1 MPPHIIINERVMIS
15 SGPEKQER
23 KFRILNPSETIEVV
37 PSIQDTDIPP
47 KKFRMARPSSGG
59 SSGPASVH
67 VESFSAPSMNSLREE
82 DLTGRTTSAASSK
95 PPSNPTSARAPVA
108 ANVEPPM
115 SQASE
120 QRPRV
125 APEPDYS
132 PSPPAPSSP
141 PPKEIVSSLQSPPPQ
156 VRPKAKI
163 VPDPPV
169 EQQPQVPRLPQAVQH
184 RVPTSVVPDIE
195 SEPFSK
201 PKPTAQRP
209 TGNGKK
215 YHILTMQEK
224 IAMALKN
231 AELQNVTMGDRTVTV
246 DTEDTL
252 PIFHS
257 DVPASVPASQ
267 DPNKRYR
274 VIRKSDYLRIFKEQT
289 MRSQLMEDSLL
300 AEHGLYDHGAPRE
313 QPPVTIDDV
322 ADDRYQRYVEF
333 NRQLTARKAA
343 ESAPSPAPT
352 NDPSSRTKHILE
364 MLKMQAHI
372 LTQLRHARPS
382 VTGPDDTLSDPVG
395 SHPAPGTGVIDLL
408 TNEELKNKLV
418 ERATADMLN
427 RRGGRANQANQ
438 SSHLTDNSLRESD
451 IAPVLDSSVPR
462 PLTGQSNVHRF
473 REKPVVDYTPPGSLN
488 TSLIQHSPKQTMTIS
503 SEITLPILNRS
514 FLNRIAKEAAARRD
528 FAEQSIRALPE
539 LGPLFSKAGMTTDKV
554 VASLSQDL
562 LSEFLLTVSNEMVS
576 QFEELIAEEAGSI
589 EQYAQGRFPYFTR
602 QDVESAHYSM
612 YH

>member
-23 KFRILNPSETIEVV
+23 RFRILNPSETVEVV
-37 PSIQDTDIPP
+37 PSTQEADIPP

-59 SSGPASVH
+59 SSGPVSVH

-82 DLTGRTTSAASSK
+82 DLTARTTSAASSK
-95 PPSNPTSARAPVA
+95 PPSNPTSARAPVS

-115 SQASE
+115 SQVNE

-156 VRPKAKI
+156 VRPKAKV
-163 VPDPPV
+163 VPEALV
-169 EQQPQVPRLPQAVQH
+169 EQQPQVPRLPQVVQP
-184 RVPTSVVPDIE
+184 RVSAPVVPE
-195 SEPFSK
+195 LEPEPLSK
-201 PKPTAQRP
+201 PRSTAAQRP
-209 TGNGKK
+209 SGNGKK

-257 DVPASVPASQ
+257 DVPASAPAPQAS
-267 DPNKRYR
+267 DKRYR

-300 AEHGLYDHGAPRE
+300 AEHGLYDHAPPRE
-313 QPPVTIDDV
+313 QPPVTIEDV

-343 ESAPSPAPT
+343 ESAPSTAPT
-352 NDPSSRTKHILE
+352 NDPNTKTKHILE

-382 VTGPDDTLSDPVG
+382 VTGADDTLSEPIG
-395 SHPAPGTGVIDLL
+395 THTAPGTGVLDLL

-427 RRGGRANQANQ
+427 KRGGKATQ

-451 IAPVLDSSVPR
+451 IAPVPDNSMPR

-503 SEITLPILNRS
+503 SEITLPILNRG
-514 FLNRIAKEAAARRD
+514 FLTRITKEAAARRD

-554 VASLSQDL
+554 VATLSQEL

-589 EQYAQGRFPYFTR
+589 EQYAQGRYPYFTR